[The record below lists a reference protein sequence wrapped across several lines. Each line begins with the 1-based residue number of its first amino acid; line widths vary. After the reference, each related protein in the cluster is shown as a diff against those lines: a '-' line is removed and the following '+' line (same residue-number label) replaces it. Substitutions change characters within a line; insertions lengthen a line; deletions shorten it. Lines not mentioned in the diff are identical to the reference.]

1 MSCCSFGFISLLSF
15 RSIDICRLACA
26 TRKNRFKGYCDR
38 FPPRFYI
45 CRTAQDRRCCNLPF
59 VLSLCYGSPHH
70 FQLQTSFSICLSLSF
85 AYTSLDCSGISR
97 IGSSRKLFVR
107 IYSFFSFFETRNGR
121 WADKQ
126 FNSLKCCDCAAEW
139 EWVVYVIDELAF
151 FLSSRA
157 MMRRS
162 KLDVRRDE
170 MHSLRFHQYC
180 SFVWWK
186 MIFSRGKSVDK
197 QPILLNYWTANSIVL
212 FANRIVF
219 CVFLKSP
226 PFQVEK
232 GGKLAE
238 VDFFRWLLFSSIVNI
253 NKSMLVGFSLFPPR
267 QCQ

>member
-1 MSCCSFGFISLLSF
+1 MKLILRFHSAVILVRMGPARQVVFNEFNSGQCHAV
-15 RSIDICRLACA
+15 RSVLYPFCRFVRIDICRLACA
-26 TRKNRFKGYCDR
+26 TQNNRRKLKGYWDR

-45 CRTAQDRRCCNLPF
+45 CRRQRTVDAAICLLSHLFVMARRIIFN
-59 VLSLCYGSPHH
+59 SKHH
-70 FQLQTSFSICLSLSF
+70 FQFVYLYRSPTHHLIARASLASAPAQNFSFEFIL
-85 AYTSLDCSGISR
+85 
-97 IGSSRKLFVR
+97 
-107 IYSFFSFFETRNGR
+107 YSHFFFETRNGR

-126 FNSLKCCDCAAEW
+126 FNSLKWCDCAAEW
-139 EWVVYVIDELAF
+139 EWVVYVIDALAF

-219 CVFLKSP
+219 CVVFKSP
-226 PFQVEK
+226 PFQVERR
-232 GGKLAE
+232 A
-238 VDFFRWLLFSSIVNI
+238 N
-253 NKSMLVGFSLFPPR
+253 
-267 QCQ
+267 